1 MSRVK
6 VEAVL
11 SFNSVRKG
19 DVAWTDLTAEIDNH
33 VHAGYL
39 KVIDVE
45 EEKEVPDGESEL
57 GLPGHSESGE

>member
-11 SFNSVRKG
+11 SFNAVRKG
-19 DVAWTDLTAEIDNH
+19 DVAWTELTPEIDNH

-45 EEKEVPDGESEL
+45 EEKKVEDGKSEL
-57 GLPGHSESGE
+57 GLPGHPEGSE